1 MADSVCQIKLESLSN
16 IEQNNMDEYETKTLR
31 RTYTDI
37 LIQLGIDE
45 YIIDSEIQNYKF
57 IHMSKD
63 GNILFSS
70 TRKK

>member
-1 MADSVCQIKLESLSN
+1 
-16 IEQNNMDEYETKTLR
+16 MDEYETKTLR

-57 IHMSKD
+57 THMSKD